1 MTRAAGAAFPERR
14 VVIPIWLPAL
24 LLLLVQ
30 LAALARDDWGALR
43 GDLFGAD
50 AYMRLNRV
58 AELVQSGDWFSR
70 VYPRSN
76 APWGEVMHWTRAFDL
91 LLLAGAG
98 PLAPLLGWRDAL
110 HVWGVLLSP
119 VLHFAALFAVCWA
132 LRPLFGREG
141 RGHVGL
147 IFLFQLA
154 IAAQFALGA
163 PDHHSLLGLCF
174 ALALG
179 CAVRAAA
186 LDSLR
191 PAVWAAAPVAVAL
204 WTSVEGLVAA
214 AFMLGVLGLGWLAAG
229 ERFARKAAAFCAATS
244 AALALVL
251 AAERGPGLL
260 AVDYSAVSVVH
271 LALFALL
278 TAFWLIVGRAAAPR
292 PIRLAWAAAGAAFVG
307 GAMRLLFPK
316 FFVGPLAEIDPRIV
330 ERWFAAVSEVQSPL
344 IGHDPL
350 YAAHLVLHYAG
361 PPLAA
366 ALVLPFLLRRATGRE
381 RRAWLA
387 IALALALFL
396 PLALWQVRWSSYAQL
411 AAVAPLTALLLGAL
425 DRLGL
430 ASAPAPTPD
439 RALRVARGAAL
450 GLMRALVVLVLGGG
464 FALSAAAVRA
474 ALGEGDRGTYCRM
487 DAMAAHLAA
496 AYPEPRRIMAYIFNA
511 PELLYRTQHAVVA
524 TPYHQNQTGLLDA
537 FDFFGARDEAQA
549 RAIARK
555 RGLDLVLAC
564 PKDEES
570 AHYRRG
576 GDTLLTRLEAARP
589 PAWLSPVAL
598 PPALAADYRLY
609 EVRLNFP

>member
-1 MTRAAGAAFPERR
+1 MTRSAAAPTSERP
-14 VVIPIWLPAL
+14 VAVPLWVPAL

-30 LAALARDDWGALR
+30 LAALARDDWAALR

-58 AELVQSGDWFSR
+58 AELIESGDWFSR

-110 HVWGVLLSP
+110 HLWGVLLSP

-132 LRPLFGREG
+132 ARPLFRREE
-141 RGHVGL
+141 RGYVGL
-147 IFLFQLA
+147 VFLFQLA
-154 IAAQFALGA
+154 IAAHFALGA

-174 ALALG
+174 ALTLG
-179 CAVRAAA
+179 CAIRMAAE
-186 LDSLR
+186 DDLR
-191 PAVWAAAPVAVAL
+191 PAFWAAAPVAVAL

-214 AFMLGVLGLGWLAAG
+214 AFVLGVLGLGWLCVG
-229 ERFARKAAAFCAATS
+229 ERFAAKAAAFCGGLT
-244 AALALVL
+244 AALALAL
-251 AAERGPGLL
+251 AVERGPGLL
-260 AVDYSAVSVVH
+260 AVDYGAVSIVH
-271 LALFALL
+271 LVLFALL
-278 TAFWLIVGRAAAPR
+278 TTFWLIVARAAAPW
-292 PIRLAWAAAGAAFVG
+292 PLRLAWAGAGAAFVG

-316 FFVGPLAEIDPRIV
+316 FFAGPLAEIDPRVV
-330 ERWFAAVSEVQSPL
+330 ETWFVSVSEVQSPL
-344 IGHDPL
+344 LGHDPL
-350 YAAHLVLHYAG
+350 YAAHLVLHYAA

-366 ALVLPFLLRRATGRE
+366 ALVLPFLVRRAEGAE

-396 PLALWQVRWSSYAQL
+396 PLALWQVRWSAYAQF
-411 AAVAPLTALLLGAL
+411 AAVAPLAALLLGVL
-425 DRLGL
+425 GRLGL
-430 ASAPAPTPD
+430 RAAPPPTPD
-439 RALRVARGAAL
+439 RALRLARGAAL
-450 GLMRALVVLVLGGG
+450 GLIRALVVLISGGV
-464 FALSAAAVRA
+464 FAFSAAAVRA

-511 PELLYRTQHAVVA
+511 PELLYRTRHAVVA
-524 TPYHQNQTGLLDA
+524 TPYHQNEAGLLDA
-537 FDFFGARDEAQA
+537 FDFFGAREDGQA
-549 RAIARK
+549 RAIAEA

-570 AHYRRG
+570 TFYREG
-576 GDTLLTRLEAARP
+576 GDTLLTRLEAGRP
-589 PAWLSPVAL
+589 PDWLAPAPL

-609 EVRLNFP
+609 EVRLDR